1 MAFCNS
7 CGATL
12 SPGMKFCNKCGAP
25 QAAAAAPGGTPAFAP
40 PAMTPVPTTPA
51 MGAPPASTGGG
62 GALKIILIV
71 IAVIVGIGILGMVT
85 CGVVLHRAMKNAHVT
100 QKGNDVK
107 IETPFGNMETSADP
121 EQTAKDLGVEIYPGA
136 QIQKAGTASVTL
148 GSLHTVTANFESSDP
163 VEKICDFYKQ
173 KFPGATVSTSDQTHC
188 TIVSGAQTNSTT
200 ITVQSSGDS
209 SRLQIVVINKK

>member
-25 QAAAAAPGGTPAFAP
+25 QLTSAPAGTPASVL
-40 PAMTPVPTTPA
+40 PAMTPVPSTPVMA
-51 MGAPPASTGGG
+51 AAPASKGGG
-62 GALKIILIV
+62 SALKIILIV
-71 IAVIVGIGILGMVT
+71 VAVIVGIGILGMVT
-85 CGVVLHRAMKNAHVT
+85 CGVVLHRAMKNARVT
-100 QKGNDVK
+100 QKGDNVK

-136 QIQKAGTASVTL
+136 QIQKAGTASVTF
-148 GSLHTVTANFESSDP
+148 GSLHTVTANFESSDS
-163 VEKICDFYKQ
+163 VDKICDFYKQ
-173 KFPGATVSTSDQTHC
+173 KFPSASVTTSDQTHC

-200 ITVQSSGDS
+200 ITVQSSGDI
-209 SRLQIVVINKK
+209 SRLQIVVMTKK